1 MKRALPVL
9 VLFAGGCDL
18 LFTVPFTP
26 DAFECGKLAPDLDDA
41 DADCVADA
49 LDNCPGYS
57 NFDQTDG
64 EGDGVGD
71 ACDPDPAAPGDTLVE
86 FEDFDDPVAAA
97 LAWQEYGTTGRFVYE
112 VGGVVHP
119 VEEGGSYLQR
129 ATPIPDTPEVLV
141 EIAFRFDA
149 WGDRVNYPRVRLYVD
164 EGSVP
169 TQGLYCAL
177 DATMNDLTTRE
188 QLVLGDPVGGAT
200 VSTIARLEGT
210 HAIRMRIHRR
220 PDLLACDVFV
230 DGELTSLPDHPRGV
244 TTWPTTRGSGITF
257 SRIQARLDWITVYT
271 ATRD

>member
-1 MKRALPVL
+1 MKHALPAL
-9 VLFAGGCDL
+9 LLFAGGCDR
-18 LFTVPFTP
+18 LFAVPFTP
-26 DAFECGKLAPDLDDA
+26 DAFECTKLASDLDDA
-41 DADCVADA
+41 DADCVADE
-49 LDNCPGYS
+49 LDNCPGYA
-57 NFDQTDG
+57 NFDQADS

-71 ACDPDPAAPGDTLVE
+71 ACDPDPDARGDSLLE

-97 LAWQEYGTTGRFVYE
+97 LAWQESGTTGRFMYE

-129 ATPIPDTPEVLV
+129 AAPVPDSAEVLV

-164 EGSVP
+164 EGAVP
-169 TQGLYCAL
+169 TQGLYCAV
-177 DATMNDLTTRE
+177 DASNDNLAMRE

-210 HAIRMRIHRR
+210 HTIRMRMHRR
-220 PDLLACDVFV
+220 ADLLSCDIFV
-230 DGELTSLPDHPRGV
+230 DDELTALPDHPRGAG
-244 TTWPTTRGSGITF
+244 TWPTTRGAGITF
-257 SRIQARLDWITVYT
+257 SRVQARLDWITVYT